1 MWNTRIL
8 LVLFPFGRGSCLRVA
23 WDWDFSRQ
31 NKVVGHGHLAFF
43 ISGAEQ
49 VAHGNRGKRGECLQ
63 WFGYQVA
70 SGEAIQ
76 MPWIFHCSFLLA
88 LRRLRERN
96 IVSLKMYEGT
106 SQG

>member
-31 NKVVGHGHLAFF
+31 NKVVGHGHLAVF

-70 SGEAIQ
+70 SGEAMKNAVDFPLQ
-76 MPWIFHCSFLLA
+76 LPLSFTA
-88 LRRLRERN
+88 FTGAKYRFTQN
-96 IVSLKMYEGT
+96 V
-106 SQG
+106 